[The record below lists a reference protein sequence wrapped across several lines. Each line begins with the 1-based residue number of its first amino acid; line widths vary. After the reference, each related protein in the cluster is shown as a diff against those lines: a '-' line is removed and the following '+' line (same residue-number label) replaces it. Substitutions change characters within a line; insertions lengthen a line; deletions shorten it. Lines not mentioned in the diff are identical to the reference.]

1 MLCLKTI
8 QNYFHLSIFKA
19 GLLGSAR
26 KWHGIKMFCVKIIV
40 VCLGTIVAGHF
51 IKVFC
56 LKLIVVVLGTIL
68 VSVGIIVAGLKPI
81 VAGVGI
87 KVFCFGNEAGTA
99 WPPLLTRAGHGWHGL
114 C

>member
-19 GLLGSAR
+19 GLPGSAR
-26 KWHGIKMFCVKIIV
+26 KWHGIKMFYVKPMV

-56 LKLIVVVLGTIL
+56 GKT
-68 VSVGIIVAGLKPI
+68 IVAGLKPI
-81 VAGVGI
+81 VVGVGT
-87 KVFCFGNEAGTA
+87 KVFCRKPIVFCPGKEAETP
-99 WPPLLTRAGHGWHGL
+99 WPPLLTRAGHVAG
-114 C
+114 

>member
-19 GLLGSAR
+19 DLLGSAR
-26 KWHGIKMFCVKIIV
+26 KWHGIKTFCVKLIV
-40 VCLGTIVAGHF
+40 VCLGTSVAGHF

-56 LKLIVVVLGTIL
+56 R
-68 VSVGIIVAGLKPI
+68 KPI
-81 VAGVGI
+81 V
-87 KVFCFGNEAGTA
+87 FCPGKEAGTA

>member
-26 KWHGIKMFCVKIIV
+26 KWHGIKMFCVKPMV

-56 LKLIVVVLGTIL
+56 LK
-68 VSVGIIVAGLKPI
+68 PI
-81 VAGVGI
+81 VAGVGT
-87 KVFCFGNEAGTA
+87 KVFCRKPIVFYPGKEPGTP
-99 WPPLLTRAGHGWHGL
+99 WPPLLTRAGHGGHGL
-114 C
+114 F